1 MGYALYSARKIL
13 LTNRINTLSFQQMCL
28 SEMKTTMSNVLGNYQ
43 RQLSQYQ
50 SYGTIMQQ
58 LAQYIGLSNGNYNYT
73 ALASGMLNSFLPLFQ
88 QYALTSMIES
98 DIDAQLKQIETQLKA
113 AEKELES
120 VEKAEDKAIERST
133 PKYA

>member
-1 MGYALYSARKIL
+1 
-13 LTNRINTLSFQQMCL
+13 MCL
-28 SEMKTTMSNVLGNYQ
+28 SEMKTTMANQLGNYQ
-43 RQLSQYQ
+43 RQIAQYQ
-50 SYGTIMQQ
+50 QYGTIMQQ
-58 LAQYIGLSNGNYNYT
+58 LASMVNLSNGNYQYMAN
-73 ALASGMLNSFLPLFQ
+73 ALTSNFLPVFQ

-113 AEKELES
+113 AEKELEA